1 MPEMTSP
8 RLREATVLRDLQLA
22 ADGLL
27 KRVHGVATPFAR
39 AAPLEVAGRRRALD
53 VEVVPVPWPPEDGP
67 ERTVKQGGSP

>member
-1 MPEMTSP
+1 MTSP

-27 KRVHGVATPFAR
+27 KRVHGGATPFAR
-39 AAPLEVAGRRRALD
+39 PAPLDVAGRRRALD
-53 VEVVPVPWPPEDGP
+53 VEVVPVPWRPEDAP